1 MASVATKI
9 MGVLRKRGAVMLVV
23 SVVSALFAAKT
34 GTVHGGGIQQ
44 FGFWD
49 GPA

>member
-1 MASVATKI
+1 VATKLI
-9 MGVLRKRGAVMLVV
+9 MLFRKRGFVLVAA
-23 SVVSALFAAKT
+23 SAISALLAAKV
-34 GTVHGGGIQQ
+34 GGPGGIQS

>member
-1 MASVATKI
+1 VAAKVI
-9 MGVLRKRGAVMLVV
+9 GLARKRGFVLLA
-23 SVVSALFAAKT
+23 VSAISALLSAKV
-34 GTVHGGGIQQ
+34 GGLGGGGIQS

>member
-23 SVVSALFAAKT
+23 SVVSALFAAKV
-34 GTVHGGGIQQ
+34 GGPGGIQS